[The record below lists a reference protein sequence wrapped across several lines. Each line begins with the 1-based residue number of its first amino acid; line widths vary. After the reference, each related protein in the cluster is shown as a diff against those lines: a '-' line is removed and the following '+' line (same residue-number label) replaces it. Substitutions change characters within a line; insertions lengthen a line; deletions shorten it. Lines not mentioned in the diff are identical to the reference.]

1 MVNDWY
7 GHVPSQPIHHYHQRI
22 LSSQQ
27 NHAWLSLSLKVLIW
41 SDEKSQKKKKD
52 CFNRRRGCVLA
63 RAYKCVC
70 AWRSYFQKVTSLC
83 LAQAWISGQNSSAA
97 ITCIYGFLF
106 TTVSFQQATVILYNY
121 LYNLIIYVCAYL
133 YAKPHTCWYLFNAP
147 IFCIC

>member
-1 MVNDWY
+1 MIGMDMFHLNQFIITISGFWAVSKTML
-7 GHVPSQPIHHYHQRI
+7 GCHYLLKC
-22 LSSQQ
+22 LSEVMR
-27 NHAWLSLSLKVLIW
+27 SLR
-41 SDEKSQKKKKD
+41 KKKD